1 MAVNIFDWS
10 DKRAMLESLAESIF
24 KDRTFLVRDIGP
36 KFPEYTKELAAIEAD
51 LMAVADKLYDLM
63 MRSIDD
69 EGPGNE

>member
-24 KDRTFLVRDIGP
+24 KDRTFLARDIGP
-36 KFPEYTKELAAIEAD
+36 KFPEYARELAAIEAD

-63 MRSIDD
+63 MRSID
-69 EGPGNE
+69 EGGTRQ

>member
-36 KFPEYTKELAAIEAD
+36 KFPEYARELAAVEVD

-69 EGPGNE
+69 EEPGDE